1 MKYIDTSVIIAAFD
15 SLDQRR
21 DVARRIIEDEE
32 EKIIS
37 EITLLELASVLSRRD
52 LKEEILKELNL
63 EERLIIPTLLIY
75 LLRKFNF
82 KYEGL
87 DGNITM
93 PMIGRIYLPVA
104 KAINLAG
111 RAKLRAL
118 DLLHLSYA
126 KSIKK
131 VTTLVTLDENFEKL
145 SEVSDLGLKV
155 EIIRK

>member
-104 KAINLAG
+104 KAINLVG